1 MSNQVTIKDLI
12 AIREYPH
19 LLGHLARK
27 TKLTELHSKWIH
39 YCWDTQED
47 RSLQAHR
54 LGFKTTAVMVIGP
67 IWWLLFN
74 PDDRVGI
81 IRKTFTDAANV
92 VKTIR
97 EIMQIPI
104 IMELFKFAHGYYP
117 KLKTKR
123 EGILTFNFKK
133 TITPEGSINAFGINN
148 TLTGVHLDKIG
159 FDDFVTA
166 DDRISKA
173 KRDNTKFRIREIR
186 TNIIETEPGK
196 TCFFLGTPWHKNDAW
211 TICPEPL
218 KFSIYKTGILSEQE
232 IEDKRKKTT
241 KSLFSCNYELIHMPE
256 EGKLFANP
264 NYSKWVYS
272 VVGTIGHI
280 DAAFDGIA
288 TNALTFYAKKGNNKI
303 QGFGKVYPG
312 HVKDWIDVIEAEYKK
327 RRCKKIYV
335 EKNAD
340 KGYTAKLLKD
350 RNLVVSDYD
359 EGMNKH
365 EKISAFLYDQWE
377 NIEWDEK
384 TDPEYLL
391 QIVEYEKGE
400 KPDDA
405 PDSAAS
411 LIQRGGLS
419 SIKSGGNESLW
430 KW

>member
-1 MSNQVTIKDLI
+1 MNQINIQDLI

-27 TKLTELHSKWIH
+27 TKLTKLHSQWIRF
-39 YCWDTQED
+39 CWETKKD

-54 LGFKTTAVMVIGP
+54 LGYKTTAVMVIGP

-74 PDDRVGI
+74 PDDRIGI

-97 EIMQIPI
+97 EIMQMPI
-104 IMELFKFAHGYYP
+104 IKELFKYAHGHYP
-117 KLKTKR
+117 EFKTKR
-123 EGILTFNFKK
+123 DGILTFNFKK
-133 TITPEGSINAFGINN
+133 TITPEGSINAYGINN

-166 DDRISKA
+166 DDRISQA
-173 KRDNTKFRIREIR
+173 KRNNTKYRLREIK
-186 TNIIETEPGK
+186 TNIIESGQA
-196 TCFFLGTPWHKNDAW
+196 CFFLGTPWHKDDAW
-211 TICPEPL
+211 SICPEPL
-218 KFSIYKTGILSEQE
+218 RYSIYKTGIISEQE
-232 IEDKRKKTT
+232 IEEKRQKTT
-241 KSLFSCNYELIHMPE
+241 KSLFACNYELIHMAE
-256 EGKLFANP
+256 EGKLFSNP
-264 NYSKWVYS
+264 AYGKWVYS

-280 DAAFDGIA
+280 DAAFDGVN
-288 TNALTFYAKKGNNKI
+288 TNALTFFTKKGNNKI

-312 HVKDWIDVIEAEYKK
+312 HVKDWLDIIEAEYKR

-340 KGYTAKLLKD
+340 KGYTAKLLRD
-350 RNLVVSDYD
+350 RNIVVSDYD

-365 EKISAFLYDQWE
+365 EKITAYLYDQWN
-377 NIEWDEK
+377 NIEWSEK
-384 TDPEYLL
+384 TGQEYLL
-391 QIVEYEKGE
+391 QVIEYEKGE

-411 LIQRGGLS
+411 LIRMGGFS
-419 SIKSGGNESLW
+419 SVKGKNESLW